1 MVTRDTELNETLHA
15 LAKKPKVVITDSQA
29 FQCVSEIIPDDMFLT
44 SFSILFSRYK
54 GNLVQQVSGAK
65 VIRTLKEKDVVLIS
79 EGCTHHRQCEDIGTV
94 KMPRWIKNYT
104 GKTGRHSC
112 LQISCVCFTSGT
124 QFPDNLKEYA
134 LIVHCGGCTLNERE
148 MNYRLKCA
156 REQKVPI
163 TNYGLA
169 IADMNGILDRSLMI
183 FQKHS
188 QEEL

>member
-1 MVTRDTELNETLHA
+1 
-15 LAKKPKVVITDSQA
+15 
-29 FQCVSEIIPDDMFLT
+29 
-44 SFSILFSRYK
+44 
-54 GNLVQQVSGAK
+54 
-65 VIRTLKEKDVVLIS
+65 
-79 EGCTHHRQCEDIGTV
+79 
-94 KMPRWIKNYT
+94 MPRWIKNYT
-104 GKTGRHSC
+104 GKEIEF
-112 LQISCVCFTSGT
+112 QFTSGT